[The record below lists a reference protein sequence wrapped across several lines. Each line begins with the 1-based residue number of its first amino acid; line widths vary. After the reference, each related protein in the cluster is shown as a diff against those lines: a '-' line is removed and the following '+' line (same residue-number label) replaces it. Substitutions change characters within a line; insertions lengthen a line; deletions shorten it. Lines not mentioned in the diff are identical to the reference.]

1 VGEEVRA
8 EYDWA
13 QAVRGKDVKRYR
25 RGVRI
30 RVAQPDL
37 CAFFVSLGMRWG
49 FRTKTHSGIPVRR
62 PRVMRGALGT

>member
-13 QAVRGKDVKRYR
+13 HAVRGKYAQRYR
-25 RGVRI
+25 HSVLI

-49 FRTKTHSGIPVRR
+49 YRTKTHSGIPVRR
-62 PRVMRGALGT
+62 PSVMRGALGT